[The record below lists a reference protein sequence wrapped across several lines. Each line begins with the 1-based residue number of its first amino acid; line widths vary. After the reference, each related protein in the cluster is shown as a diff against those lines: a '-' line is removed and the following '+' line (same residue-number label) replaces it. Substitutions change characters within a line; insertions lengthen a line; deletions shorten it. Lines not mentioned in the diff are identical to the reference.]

1 MSEELIEWKAM
12 RIVAAMKKPACF
24 LLFLLLAAPAFA
36 QTGQQF
42 GILFGGAKRLY
53 SGRDKDKFPDL
64 STDRFRFGHG
74 VREIFYGVQVEPS
87 TVFKIQAGQWNSDV
101 GVVQADPPLKPRAGH
116 VEHVDGIVDYRFSE
130 PFGTTGLFAGLGLYR
145 WSAPTAAAGE
155 TDIPAATNYG
165 YQVGFNG
172 EFPMTRRYAF
182 MVEGA
187 YHWVNMSSPV
197 RYVTLTGGLRI
208 GF

>member
-1 MSEELIEWKAM
+1 M

-36 QTGQQF
+36 QQTGQQF
-42 GILFGGAKRLY
+42 GILLGGAKRLY

-64 STDRFRFGHG
+64 PSDRFRFSNG
-74 VREIFYGVQVEPS
+74 VREVFYGVEIEPA
-87 TVFKIQAGQWNSDV
+87 TIFKVQAGQWNTDV
-101 GVVQADPPLKPRAGH
+101 GVVQADPPLKPRPGH
-116 VEHVDGIVDYRFSE
+116 VEHVDGVVDYRFSE

-145 WSAPTAAAGE
+145 WSAAAPAAGE
-155 TDIPAATNYG
+155 TDIATETNYG
-165 YQVGFNG
+165 YQLGVNG
-172 EFPMTRRYAF
+172 EFPLTKRYAF

-208 GF
+208 AF

>member
-1 MSEELIEWKAM
+1 MSEELNRRKAM

-64 STDRFRFGHG
+64 PNDRFRLAHG
-74 VREIFYGVQVEPS
+74 VREIFYAVQIEPA
-87 TVFKIQAGQWNSDV
+87 TMFKIQAGQWNSDV
-101 GVVQADPPLKPRAGH
+101 GVVQADPPLKPRSGH
-116 VEHVDGIVDYRFSE
+116 VEHVDGVVDYRFTE
-130 PFGTTGLFAGLGLYR
+130 PFGTTGLFGGVGLYR
-145 WSAPTAAAGE
+145 WSAPTAQAGE
-155 TDIPAATNYG
+155 SDIPAATNYG
-165 YQVGFNG
+165 YVVGVNG
-172 EFPMTRRYAF
+172 EFPMTKRYAF

-197 RYVTLTGGLRI
+197 RYVTLTGGLRL